1 MLNMLR
7 MLQENN
13 NYNNSSLYLYTKEY
27 HDITKADD
35 VFFGLAEFA
44 YEADQRSDTELTVIT
59 RVYSC

>member
-1 MLNMLR
+1 MARQVIALNK
-7 MLQENN
+7 
-13 NYNNSSLYLYTKEY
+13 KEY
-27 HDITKADD
+27 HYITKADD